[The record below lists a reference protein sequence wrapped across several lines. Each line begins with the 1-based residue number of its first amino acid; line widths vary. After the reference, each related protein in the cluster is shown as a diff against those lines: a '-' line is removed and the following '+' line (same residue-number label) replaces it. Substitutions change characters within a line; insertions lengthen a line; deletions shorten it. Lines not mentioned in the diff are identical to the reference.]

1 MEPLASQ
8 EQLVTRLLHDW
19 RRGDATAPECLLAI
33 LYDDLRALA
42 AHNLGGPERAATLQ
56 PTDLVHEAYMRLLG
70 SATRGWSDRRHF
82 ISSAVLAMRSVV
94 VDRARARM
102 SLKRGGG
109 HAPVSVPIETP
120 ATSLEPDD
128 VIRVHEAIGRLE
140 TLDPR
145 AASVLTLRCFGGLS
159 LGEAALVLG
168 VSERIARRDWEFAK
182 RWLRN
187 ELGRDLATASG
198 ESHA

>member
-1 MEPLASQ
+1 MERSAGQ
-8 EQLVTRLLHDW
+8 DRLVTRLLNDW
-19 RRGDATAPECLLAI
+19 RQGDTTAPECLLAI

-42 AHNLGGPERAATLQ
+42 AHSLGGPQRAATLQ

-70 SATRGWSDRRHF
+70 SAARGWNDRRHF
-82 ISSAVLAMRSVV
+82 ISSAVRAMRSVV

-102 SLKRGGG
+102 CLKRGGG
-109 HAPVSVPIETP
+109 QAPASAPLETP
-120 ATSLEPDD
+120 ATSLDPDD
-128 VIRVHEAIGRLE
+128 VIRVHEAIARLE

-159 LGEAALVLG
+159 LNEAALVLG
-168 VSERIARRDWEFAK
+168 VTERIARRDWEFAK
-182 RWLRN
+182 RWLRS